1 MRCWVSDGVERKVRT
16 SESEKMGGML
26 LIIFSMTDAQF
37 KYIINSASR
46 SSLQMFMLLLCRTY
60 SIHAK

>member
-1 MRCWVSDGVERKVRT
+1 MRYWVSDGVERKVRT
-16 SESEKMGGML
+16 ESEKMGGML

-37 KYIINSASR
+37 KYMINSASR
-46 SSLQMFMLLLCRTY
+46 SSLQMFMLLLCHTY